1 MSCNASDVN
10 VVSLSLSKYPAA
22 PSGADARR
30 CDARATRCSEGN
42 VGVATWPR
50 PTVRATERLSFDPR
64 QPICEQMASP
74 GPAAGEHTG
83 HETEMPVPG
92 GKEGPSRDCPACKTY
107 RPLVSGIFGLISS
120 DCS

>member
-50 PTVRATERLSFDPR
+50 PTVRATERPSFDPSTADLR
-64 QPICEQMASP
+64 ADGFSGTGGRGAHRARDGDARP
-74 GPAAGEHTG
+74 GRE
-83 HETEMPVPG
+83 G
-92 GKEGPSRDCPACKTY
+92 GAISRLP
-107 RPLVSGIFGLISS
+107 RV
-120 DCS
+120 